1 MLSFVTLQI
10 EIVVC
15 TMQDSIYTLTTS
27 GLEALL
33 LFFCFVYLVIC
44 KNLPAVKETQFLSPG
59 WEDPLEK
66 EMATHSS
73 VLAWE
78 IPWAEDPIN
87 LWGHKRVRYDLASK
101 QKQCQKSLDL
111 CLKCD

>member
-15 TMQDSIYTLTTS
+15 TMQDSIYTLATS

-73 VLAWE
+73 ILAWR
-78 IPWAEDPIN
+78 IPWTEESGGLKFI
-87 LWGHKRVRYDLASK
+87 GSKRVGHICATNLHFHFHAHNTGS
-101 QKQCQKSLDL
+101 
-111 CLKCD
+111 